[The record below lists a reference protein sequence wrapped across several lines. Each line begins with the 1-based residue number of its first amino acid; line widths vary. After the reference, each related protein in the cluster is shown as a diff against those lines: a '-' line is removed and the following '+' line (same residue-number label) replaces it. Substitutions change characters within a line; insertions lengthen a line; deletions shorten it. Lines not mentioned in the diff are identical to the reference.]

1 MSVVNKIQ
9 KPTEVFISDYLEYL
23 VGASSLIVALAWN
36 SAFQKYFEHNK
47 FLKNKGPWIYAIA
60 VTFLVTIVM
69 LVIKSLK
76 SKLPPSNNPKIM
88 ADNIE

>member
-1 MSVVNKIQ
+1 MSYVRKMK

-36 SAFQKYFEHNK
+36 SAFQKYFDHNK
-47 FLKNKGPWIYAIA
+47 FLLNKGPWIYAIS

-69 LVIKSLK
+69 LVIKRLK
-76 SKLPPSNNPKIM
+76 NKLPPSNNPKVITSNS
-88 ADNIE
+88 D